1 MTPISIII
9 LIFSLFALSRVILRT
24 QDKSISFKESLLWV
38 IIWITIATFTIV
50 PQATDKLSLL
60 FGVGRGVDTAFF
72 LSIIF
77 LFYIIFRLYI
87 KIDELDKNITT
98 LTINSSKEINSLK
111 NNKNNL

>member
-9 LIFSLFALSRVILRT
+9 IIFSIFALSRVILRT

-38 IIWITIATFTIV
+38 IIWITITIFTII
-50 PQATDKLSLL
+50 PQATDKLSSL

-77 LFYIIFRLYI
+77 LFYIVFRLYV
-87 KIDELDKNITT
+87 KIDQLDKDITE
-98 LTINSSKEINSLK
+98 LTINSTKRITEIE
-111 NNKNNL
+111 NNKR